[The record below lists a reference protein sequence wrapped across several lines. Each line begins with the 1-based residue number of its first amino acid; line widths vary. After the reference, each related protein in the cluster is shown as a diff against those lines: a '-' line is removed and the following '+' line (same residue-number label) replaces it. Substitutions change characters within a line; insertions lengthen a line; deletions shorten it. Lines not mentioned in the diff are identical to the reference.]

1 MSKDYEIRAEQKKRK
16 IMYFSFN
23 FISTLYIFLSGCGPH
38 GISSRNQITTKFDPV
53 FLLPHSCICAVDL
66 GRQCVLLEFALDVS
80 IQGLEVLQKLAWKV
94 MSVLYGSCLKKAGV
108 YMNQLMKAKV
118 YSL

>member
-1 MSKDYEIRAEQKKRK
+1 MKLELNKRK
-16 IMYFSFN
+16 GRSCTFHFI